1 MFNRERSRDVIER
14 WNPETPLGLYTDAD
28 FDFLELKSIWRKP
41 WSRRLAEGKASEK
54 QMGDM
59 VGRQL
64 NVAKEISIAL
74 RAIGPARYT
83 FDYGRRGFN
92 DHLHRA

>member
-1 MFNRERSRDVIER
+1 MFSQGRTRDVIER
-14 WNPETPLGLYTDAD
+14 GNPETPLGLYTDVD
-28 FDFLELKSIWRKP
+28 FDLLEVKSIWCKP
-41 WSRRLAEGKASEK
+41 WSQRLAEGKVSEE
-54 QMGDM
+54 QLGDM

-64 NVAKEISIAL
+64 NVAKKISIAL

-83 FDYGRRGFN
+83 FDNGRGGFN